1 MEYEKLLERAKEKLP
16 KGIERMERFEM
27 PRVKGHIEGNKTIVN
42 NFLQICSILNREP
55 SHLLK
60 FLQKELATPGEIDSS
75 RLILG
80 RKISSSAIN
89 TKIELYA
96 KEFVLCRECKKPD
109 TQMKK
114 ENKIL
119 MLKCMAC
126 GAKYPIKAKI

>member
-1 MEYEKLLERAKEKLP
+1 MNYEELLERAKAKLP
-16 KGIERMERFEM
+16 KGIERIERFEL
-27 PRVKGHIEGNKTIVN
+27 PKVTGHIEGNKTIVS
-42 NFLQICSILNREP
+42 NFLQVCSILNREP

-60 FLQKELATPGEIDSS
+60 FLQKELATPGEIEGS

-80 RKISSSAIN
+80 RKISSAAIN
-89 TKIELYA
+89 SKVELYA

-109 TQMKK
+109 TQLKR

-126 GAKYPIKAKI
+126 GAKYPIKTRI